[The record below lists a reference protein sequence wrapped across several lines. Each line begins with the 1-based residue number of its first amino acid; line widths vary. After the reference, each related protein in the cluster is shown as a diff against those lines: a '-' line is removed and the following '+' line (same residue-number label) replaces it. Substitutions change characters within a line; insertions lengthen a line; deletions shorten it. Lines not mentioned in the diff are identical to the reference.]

1 MLKSSLM
8 ILLGINILCDNL
20 YVIFITTLIFLF
32 LNFKYKIDVKK
43 NMGKIKFLFFLYFM
57 TCLLQIFYTQ
67 EGRVIFKIYKFYIT
81 EEGMRNFTLNF
92 LRIYNL
98 MLLSWIVT
106 TKKLLNGKF
115 NKYQTVIENVID
127 LVPQALVMVRKRMK
141 IKWFFRYILEQ
152 IKVKN

>member
-1 MLKSSLM
+1 MLKSSLI